1 MKRFYF
7 IGFLVLMAFDTLAQL
22 SFKQAGN
29 AALPL
34 EFSTAWLARVF
45 GQPWIYGAF
54 VGYIGAFFSWMTL
67 LKRAPIGPAFAASHL
82 EILSVLALS
91 YWLFDERIGM
101 PQIIGCLFIVAGI
114 ACLAVSETQEAEV
127 SGEDDKNG
135 DVPGHAGGNPG
146 AGSASAG
153 AAHLAASAE
162 HGTHRG

>member
-114 ACLAVSETQEAEV
+114 ACLAVSETQEAEMP
-127 SGEDDKNG
+127 GADD
-135 DVPGHAGGNPG
+135 DTPGHAGGNPG

-162 HGTHRG
+162 HGSHRG

>member
-1 MKRFYF
+1 MKRFYL

-34 EFSTAWLARVF
+34 EFSLDWLARVF

-54 VGYIGAFFSWMTL
+54 VGYVGAFFSWMTL

-91 YWLFDERIGM
+91 YWLFDERIGW

-114 ACLAVSETQEAEV
+114 GCLAVSETQEAPV
-127 SGEDDKNG
+127 PGEGDDT
-135 DVPGHAGGNPG
+135 PGHAGGNPG

-153 AAHLAASAE
+153 AAHLAASADSSAR
-162 HGTHRG
+162 HG

>member
-67 LKRAPIGPAFAASHL
+67 LKRAPICPAFAASHL

-114 ACLAVSETQEAEV
+114 ACLAVSETQEAE
-127 SGEDDKNG
+127 GPGADD
-135 DVPGHAGGNPG
+135 DTPGHAGGNPG

>member
-34 EFSTAWLARVF
+34 EFSVDWLARVF

-91 YWLFDERIGM
+91 YW
-101 PQIIGCLFIVAGI
+101 P
-114 ACLAVSETQEAEV
+114 VSYT
-127 SGEDDKNG
+127 
-135 DVPGHAGGNPG
+135 
-146 AGSASAG
+146 
-153 AAHLAASAE
+153 HL
-162 HGTHRG
+162 TLPTTPYV

>member
-114 ACLAVSETQEAEV
+114 ACLAVSETQEAE
-127 SGEDDKNG
+127 GAAADD
-135 DVPGHAGGNPG
+135 DTPGHAGGNPG

>member
-34 EFSTAWLARVF
+34 EFSVDWLARVF

-114 ACLAVSETQEAEV
+114 ACLAVSETQEAEAP
-127 SGEDDKNG
+127 GADD
-135 DVPGHAGGNPG
+135 DTPGHAGGNPG

-162 HGTHRG
+162 HGTRHG